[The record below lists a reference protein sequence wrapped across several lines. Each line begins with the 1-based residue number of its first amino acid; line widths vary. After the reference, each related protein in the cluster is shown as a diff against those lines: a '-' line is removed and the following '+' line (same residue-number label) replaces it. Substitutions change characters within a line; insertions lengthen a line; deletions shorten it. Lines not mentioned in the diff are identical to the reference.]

1 MRKVAQKYST
11 LISTPLRWL
20 DWVVLEELP
29 WLLVKVVEPE
39 WAYFKGIPATSR
51 KEGGYSHIHLLLS
64 VCFKQAIFK
73 TNSEARLQYTA
84 ATQGCQAAL
93 T

>member
-11 LISTPLRWL
+11 LNSTPLSWL
-20 DWVVLEELP
+20 DLEELP

-39 WAYFKGIPATSR
+39 WAYFKWISATSR
-51 KEGGYSHIHLLLS
+51 KEGGYSHIYLLLS
-64 VCFKQAIFK
+64 VCFKQEIFK
-73 TNSEARLQYTA
+73 ANSEACLQYTA
-84 ATQGCQAAL
+84 ATQGCQAAS

>member
-11 LISTPLRWL
+11 LISTPLPWL

-39 WAYFKGIPATSR
+39 SSEYQWLLERRGA
-51 KEGGYSHIHLLLS
+51 IHTLLLLS
-64 VCFKQAIFK
+64 VCFKEATFK